1 MTFRRSFVLSGVD
14 GEQPAGSYRLVVE
27 EEQIPG
33 LSFSAFRRLET
44 LLYLPSN
51 PAPGVTCQVVSISP
65 DEFAAVLA
73 LDAA

>member
-1 MTFRRSFVLSGVD
+1 MTFRRPFILSGID
-14 GEQPAGSYRLVVE
+14 GAQPAGSYRLVVE

-44 LLYLPSN
+44 LLYLPSD
-51 PAPGVTCQVVSISP
+51 PAPGATRQVVSISP
-65 DEFAAVLA
+65 DELAAVLA